1 MGFGILQQC
10 WGTLQE
16 HSIPSNEPNA
26 GNEQPM
32 VHRNRTNCKLGVP
45 RCEKPSVSLSLVAV
59 GPSVQTFN
67 EEKCQMTHHKIP
79 S

>member
-1 MGFGILQQC
+1 MGFWILQQC